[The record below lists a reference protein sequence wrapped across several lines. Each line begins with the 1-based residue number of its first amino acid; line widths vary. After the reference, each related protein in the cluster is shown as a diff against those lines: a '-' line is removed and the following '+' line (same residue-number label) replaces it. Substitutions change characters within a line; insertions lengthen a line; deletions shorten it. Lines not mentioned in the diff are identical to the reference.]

1 MQGTLAL
8 RGYWQMSGTGVSG
21 LVQLAAHCEVEQGM
35 LALQIG
41 RSASDANDWLRGD
54 CRGIPALHT

>member
-1 MQGTLAL
+1 MGVQRTLEL

-35 LALQIG
+35 LVLQIG
-41 RSASDANDWLRGD
+41 RSSENANDFSR
-54 CRGIPALHT
+54 R